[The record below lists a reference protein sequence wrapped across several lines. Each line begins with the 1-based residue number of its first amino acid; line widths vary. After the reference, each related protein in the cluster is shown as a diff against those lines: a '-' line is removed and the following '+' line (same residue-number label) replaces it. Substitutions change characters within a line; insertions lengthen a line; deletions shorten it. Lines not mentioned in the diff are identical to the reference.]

1 MAMSWRGRSRLK
13 PFEWGFLILLVLVL
27 LYVAANLWAVVAGG
41 LPNLGRALADGEIR
55 FAIRLSLWTT
65 TLSTALCM
73 LISIPCAYLLAC
85 TPLPGKR
92 WAEALLELPLSLPY
106 LVLGLC
112 LLTLFS
118 SPVGKQLKAL
128 GLRLVFDPKGIV
140 AVHLLIN
147 LPFVIHLAT
156 QAFRQIDP
164 ELPLTA
170 QTLGATR
177 FQAFRYVTLPMC
189 RPALLSAVLL
199 AWSRGVGE
207 FGATLMLVGVTRLKT
222 ETLPASI
229 YLNISTGDNGM
240 ALAAALLLL
249 LLSLA
254 VQGLSRLA
262 GRIGCDPS

>member
-1 MAMSWRGRSRLK
+1 MNWRDKRPLK
-13 PFEWGFLILLVLVL
+13 PFEWGFLVLLLAVL
-27 LYVAANLWAVVAGG
+27 LYVAASLWGVVAGG

-55 FAIRLSLWTT
+55 FAVGLSLWTA
-65 TLSTALCM
+65 TLSTLLCI
-73 LISIPCAYLLAC
+73 LIGIPCAYLLAF

-92 WAEALLELPLSLPY
+92 WAEALLELPLALPY

-118 SPVGKQLKAL
+118 SPFGKALKEL

-147 LPFVIHLAT
+147 LPFVIHLAA

-177 FQAFRYVTLPMC
+177 LQAFRYITLPLC
-189 RPALLSAVLL
+189 RPALLSAFLL
-199 AWSRGVGE
+199 AWSRGMGDVRRHFDAGGSHPAE
-207 FGATLMLVGVTRLKT
+207 NRDPARQH
-222 ETLPASI
+222 LPQ
-229 YLNISTGDNGM
+229 YLHRRQRHGTGGGT
-240 ALAAALLLL
+240 AAVAALR
-249 LLSLA
+249 
-254 VQGLSRLA
+254 GGPGDEPA
-262 GRIGCDPS
+262 GRKNRM

>member
-1 MAMSWRGRSRLK
+1 MSWRRKHPLK
-13 PFEWGFLILLVLVL
+13 PFEWAFLLLLLAVLA
-27 LYVAANLWAVVAGG
+27 YVAANLWSVAAGG

-55 FAIRLSLWTT
+55 FAMGLSLWTT
-65 TLSTALCM
+65 TLSTALCV
-73 LISIPCAYLLAC
+73 LIGIPCAYMLSC
-85 TPLPGKR
+85 TQLPGRR
-92 WAEALLELPLSLPY
+92 WIQALLELPLSLPY

-118 SPVGKQLKAL
+118 SPGGKLLKEL

-147 LPFVIHLAT
+147 LPFVIHMAA
-156 QAFRQIDP
+156 QAFGQIDP

-170 QTLGATR
+170 QTLGASR
-177 FQAFRYVTLPMC
+177 FQAFRYITLPLC
-189 RPALLSAVLL
+189 RPALISAALL
-199 AWSRGVGE
+199 AWSRGIGE

-254 VQGLSRLA
+254 VQGVSRLA
-262 GRIGCDPS
+262 EQLGGDLS

>member
-1 MAMSWRGRSRLK
+1 MSWRRKYRLK
-13 PFEWGFLILLVLVL
+13 PFERAFLILLLAVL
-27 LYVAANLWAVVAGG
+27 LYVAASLWGVAAGG

-55 FAIRLSLWTT
+55 FAMGLSLWTT
-65 TLSTALCM
+65 TLSTALCV
-73 LISIPCAYLLAC
+73 LIGIPCAYMLAC
-85 TPLPGKR
+85 TRLPGRR
-92 WAEALLELPLSLPY
+92 WMGALLELPLSLPY

-118 SPVGKQLKAL
+118 SPGGKLLKEL

-147 LPFVIHLAT
+147 LPFVIHLAA
-156 QAFRQIDP
+156 QAFGQIDP

-177 FQAFRYVTLPMC
+177 FQAFRYITLPLC
-189 RPALLSAVLL
+189 RPALLSAALL
-199 AWSRGVGE
+199 AWSRGIGE

-222 ETLPASI
+222 ETLPGSI

-254 VQGLSRLA
+254 VQGISRLA
-262 GRIGCDPS
+262 EKLGGDLS

>member
-1 MAMSWRGRSRLK
+1 MSWRDKRPLK
-13 PFEWGFLILLVLVL
+13 PFEWGFLVLLLAVL
-27 LYVAANLWAVVAGG
+27 LYVAASLWGVVAGG

-55 FAIRLSLWTT
+55 FAVGLSLWTT
-65 TLSTALCM
+65 TLSTLLCI
-73 LISIPCAYLLAC
+73 LIGIPCAYLLAF

-92 WAEALLELPLSLPY
+92 WAEALLELPLALPY

-118 SPVGKQLKAL
+118 SPFGKTLKEL
-128 GLRLVFDPKGIV
+128 GLRLCHGSNVSGTLFPIEQVGPLCRERGIFFLV
-140 AVHLLIN
+140 DA
-147 LPFVIHLAT
+147 
-156 QAFRQIDP
+156 
-164 ELPLTA
+164 A

-177 FQAFRYVTLPMC
+177 FQAFRHITLPLC
-189 RPALLSAVLL
+189 RPALLSAFLL
-199 AWSRGVGE
+199 AWSRGMGE

-254 VQGLSRLA
+254 VQGVSRLA
-262 GRIGCDPS
+262 GGKGRDL

>member
-1 MAMSWRGRSRLK
+1 MSWRRKHPLK
-13 PFEWGFLILLVLVL
+13 PFEWAFLLLLLAVLA
-27 LYVAANLWAVVAGG
+27 YVAANLWSVAAGG

-55 FAIRLSLWTT
+55 FAMGLSLWTT
-65 TLSTALCM
+65 TLSTALCV
-73 LISIPCAYLLAC
+73 LIGIPCAYMLSC
-85 TPLPGKR
+85 TQLPGRR
-92 WAEALLELPLSLPY
+92 WIQALLELPLSLPY

-118 SPVGKQLKAL
+118 SPGGKLLKEL

-147 LPFVIHLAT
+147 LPFVIHMAA
-156 QAFRQIDP
+156 QAFGQIDP

-170 QTLGATR
+170 QTLGASR
-177 FQAFRYVTLPMC
+177 FQAFRYITLPLC
-189 RPALLSAVLL
+189 RPALISAALL
-199 AWSRGVGE
+199 VWSRGIGE

-254 VQGLSRLA
+254 VQGVSRLA
-262 GRIGCDPS
+262 EQLGGDLS